1 MVCLLFPKIAF
12 FWYLFSLHPIPVG
25 GGGSTCPHPFFGH
38 FWLIL
43 KFFFTKHFFR
53 QNPTTFVK
61 DIFFQN
67 CKKVFKITFENFH
80 FRAIDQSINQNTKY
94 RIFAPH
100 FWRTYCDF
108 SKKLFFTK
116 SSSFLLLKWLVK
128 KKNSKKCIFR
138 GAGMLSPPPHRNKGA
153 NTPTGL
159 GLKQNSNMRT
169 SALTL

>member
-1 MVCLLFPKIAF
+1 MGGGLNKPPHALFCVLLEKLPLEPMMKPPSKFLFFAIFSHGMFAF
-12 FWYLFSLHPIPVG
+12 SQNCVFLVLIQFAPYSCG

-43 KFFFTKHFFR
+43 KFFFTNHFFR

-100 FWRTYCDF
+100 F
-108 SKKLFFTK
+108 
-116 SSSFLLLKWLVK
+116 
-128 KKNSKKCIFR
+128 
-138 GAGMLSPPPHRNKGA
+138 
-153 NTPTGL
+153 
-159 GLKQNSNMRT
+159 
-169 SALTL
+169 